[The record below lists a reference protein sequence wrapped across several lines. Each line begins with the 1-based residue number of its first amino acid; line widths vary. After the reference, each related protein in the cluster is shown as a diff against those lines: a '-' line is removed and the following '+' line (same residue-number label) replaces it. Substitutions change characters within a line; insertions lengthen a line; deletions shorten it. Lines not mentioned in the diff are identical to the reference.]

1 MSESKL
7 IHILLVEDEPGD
19 AELLRITLRSS
30 RTCRFDVTHV
40 MTLAEARL
48 QLGKGR
54 FDVIMLDLSL
64 PDSTG
69 LETVK
74 AGREMAGKSPII
86 VLTGQSDFEF
96 ALSVLDAGASD
107 YLLKEDIRI
116 GELVRV
122 IRYAIHRKEME
133 QRNQLLAMA
142 VNAASKAIIITDAD
156 SRIEWV
162 NPAFT
167 ELTGYELNDVLGMI
181 PGALWRSGL
190 QEKSFYERMWNC
202 IRDGGNWRGE
212 LINKR
217 KDGSLYH
224 EEMSITP
231 VPGEDGKVQ
240 HYIGIKEDI
249 SVRKMAER
257 AVIAAKEAAEQSA
270 QAKAS
275 FLANMSH
282 EIRTPMNAILGLSE
296 LGMEENALEKTRHY
310 LSQINQAANNLL
322 GIINDVLDFSKFEA
336 GKIVM
341 ENSSFSVHQLI
352 ADLEQIMQLKA
363 EAKNLELRFTI
374 SEGVPKRLVGDTLRL
389 RQVLTNLVGN
399 AIKFTDQGLVEV
411 IFDQR
416 GISNN
421 RVNFHIVVRDT
432 GKGMSINE
440 LSRLF
445 QPFVQGDPSTT
456 RKYGGTG
463 LGLAISQQLV
473 NNMGG
478 VIRCNSEQGKGSTFE
493 FMISLGV
500 DQSVPMVSR
509 ETRPRDTPRSGKALL
524 VEDNA
529 VNQMLAKALLGKL
542 GMSVVLAEDGRK
554 AVDALRQTPEAFDI
568 VLMDIQMPEMNGYE
582 ATQIIRQELGLK
594 KLPIVALTAHAT
606 REERDRCLAAGM
618 DDHLPK
624 PFSKQSLADTL
635 GKWLGYG
642 PE

>member
-1 MSESKL
+1 MSLPTL
-7 IHILLVEDEPGD
+7 IRILLVEDEPGD
-19 AELLRITLRSS
+19 AELLRITLRTS
-30 RTCRFDVTHV
+30 RQSRFDITHV
-40 MTLAEARL
+40 MTLADARKEL
-48 QLGKGR
+48 NAST

-64 PDSTG
+64 PDSRG
-69 LETVK
+69 IDTVK
-74 AGREMAGKSPII
+74 AGKEMAGKTPFI
-86 VLTGQSDFEF
+86 VLTGRTDMDF

-107 YLLKEDIRI
+107 YLVKEELRTE
-116 GELVRV
+116 ELVRV
-122 IRYAIHRKEME
+122 IRYTIHRKEME

-142 VNAASKAIIITDAD
+142 VNAAAKAIIITDAD

-167 ELTGYELNDVLGMI
+167 QLTGYELDDVIGMI

-190 QEKSFYERMWNC
+190 QEKHFYEQMWNC
-202 IRDGGNWRGE
+202 ICEGRNWRGE

-231 VPGEDGKVQ
+231 VPGEGGKIR

-257 AVIAAKEAAEQSA
+257 AVLAAKEAAEQSA

-296 LGMEENALEKTRHY
+296 LGAEETSLEKTLHY

-336 GKIVM
+336 GKIVL
-341 ENSSFSVHQLI
+341 ESSGFNLHQLI
-352 ADLEQIMQLKA
+352 TDVQQIMMLKA
-363 EAKNLELRFTI
+363 EAKNLNLEFSI
-374 SEGVPKRLVGDTLRL
+374 ADGVPRRLVGDSLRM

-399 AIKFTDQGLVEV
+399 AIKFTDQGSVNV
-411 IFDQR
+411 MFDQR

-421 RVNFHIVVRDT
+421 RVNLHVEVMDT
-432 GKGMSINE
+432 GKGMCPEE
-440 LSRLF
+440 LGRLF
-445 QPFVQGDPSTT
+445 QPFVQGDASTT
-456 RKYGGTG
+456 RRYGGTG

-478 VIRCNSEQGKGSTFE
+478 VIRCISEEGKGSTFE
-493 FMISLGV
+493 FMVSLEI
-500 DQSVPMVSR
+500 DQSIPAAS
-509 ETRPRDTPRSGKALL
+509 EPRKDQPLRSGSTALL
-524 VEDNA
+524 VEDNT

-542 GMSVVLAEDGRK
+542 GINVVLAEDGSQ
-554 AVDALRQTPEAFDI
+554 AVEELRRSPAAYDI
-568 VLMDIQMPEMNGYE
+568 VLMDIQMPVMDGYQ
-582 ATQIIRQELGLK
+582 ATQLIRSELGLTD
-594 KLPIVALTAHAT
+594 LPIVALTAHAT
-606 REERDRCLAAGM
+606 REERDKCLAAGM
-618 DDHLPK
+618 NDHLPK
-624 PFSKQSLADTL
+624 PFSKQLLADTL
-635 GKWLGYG
+635 RKWLVA
-642 PE
+642 

>member
-190 QEKSFYERMWNC
+190 QEKSFYEQMWNC

-568 VLMDIQMPEMNGYE
+568 VLMDIQMPEMDGYE

>member
-1 MSESKL
+1 
-7 IHILLVEDEPGD
+7 
-19 AELLRITLRSS
+19 
-30 RTCRFDVTHV
+30 
-40 MTLAEARL
+40 
-48 QLGKGR
+48 
-54 FDVIMLDLSL
+54 
-64 PDSTG
+64 
-69 LETVK
+69 
-74 AGREMAGKSPII
+74 
-86 VLTGQSDFEF
+86 
-96 ALSVLDAGASD
+96 
-107 YLLKEDIRI
+107 
-116 GELVRV
+116 
-122 IRYAIHRKEME
+122 
-133 QRNQLLAMA
+133 
-142 VNAASKAIIITDAD
+142 
-156 SRIEWV
+156 
-162 NPAFT
+162 
-167 ELTGYELNDVLGMI
+167 
-181 PGALWRSGL
+181 
-190 QEKSFYERMWNC
+190 
-202 IRDGGNWRGE
+202 
-212 LINKR
+212 
-217 KDGSLYH
+217 GSLYH

-568 VLMDIQMPEMNGYE
+568 VLMDIQMPEMDGYE

>member
-1 MSESKL
+1 MSLSHL
-7 IHILLVEDEPGD
+7 INILLVEDEPGD
-19 AELLRITLRSS
+19 AELLRITLRTA
-30 RTCRFDVTHV
+30 RECRFDVTHV
-40 MTLAEARL
+40 MTLADARL
-48 QLGKGR
+48 QLSENT

-86 VLTGQSDFEF
+86 VLTGRTDFEF

-107 YLLKEDIRI
+107 YLLKEDIRA

-142 VNAASKAIIITDAD
+142 VNAAAKAIIITDAD

-167 ELTGYELNDVLGMI
+167 QLTGYELDDVIGMI

-190 QEKSFYERMWNC
+190 QEKSFYEQMWNC
-202 IRDGGNWRGE
+202 VCEGGNWRGE

-231 VPGEDGKVQ
+231 VMGEDGKVQ
-240 HYIGIKEDI
+240 YYIGIKEDI

-270 QAKAS
+270 QAKAN

-296 LGMEENALEKTRHY
+296 LGMEEQALEKTQHY

-322 GIINDVLDFSKFEA
+322 GIINDILDFSKFEA
-336 GKIVM
+336 GKIVL
-341 ENSSFSVHQLI
+341 ENSAFNINQLI
-352 ADLEQIMQLKA
+352 ADIEQIMLLKA
-363 EAKNLELRFTI
+363 EAKNLQLRFTI
-374 SEGVPKRLVGDTLRL
+374 SDGVPKRLIGDTLRL

-399 AIKFTDQGLVEV
+399 AIKFTDQGSVEV
-411 IFDQR
+411 AFDQR

-421 RVNFHIVVRDT
+421 RVNLHILVRDT
-432 GKGMSINE
+432 GKGMSVEE

-445 QPFVQGDPSTT
+445 QPFVQGDTTTT

-478 VIRCNSEQGKGSTFE
+478 VIRCSSEPGKGSTFE

-500 DQSVPMVSR
+500 DLS
-509 ETRPRDTPRSGKALL
+509 TRPTTTSPEAQPYAALGSGKALL
-524 VEDNA
+524 VEDNT
-529 VNQMLAKALLGKL
+529 VNQMLAKALLTKL
-542 GMSVVLAEDGRK
+542 GISVALAEDGRK
-554 AVDALRQTPEAFDI
+554 AVDMLRQTPEAFDI
-568 VLMDIQMPEMNGYE
+568 VLMDIQMPEMDGYE
-582 ATQIIRQELGLK
+582 ATQIIRSELGLRD
-594 KLPIVALTAHAT
+594 LPIVALTAHAT

-618 DDHLPK
+618 NDHLPK

-635 GKWLGYG
+635 RKWLVA
-642 PE
+642 

>member
-1 MSESKL
+1 MNESKL

-190 QEKSFYERMWNC
+190 QEKSFYEQMWNC

-568 VLMDIQMPEMNGYE
+568 VLMDIQMPEMDGYE

>member
-190 QEKSFYERMWNC
+190 QEKSFYEQMWNC

-282 EIRTPMNAILGLSE
+282 EIRTPTNAILGLSE

-336 GKIVM
+336 GKIVV

-421 RVNFHIVVRDT
+421 RVSFHIVVRDT

-568 VLMDIQMPEMNGYE
+568 VLMDIQMPEMDGYE

>member
-1 MSESKL
+1 
-7 IHILLVEDEPGD
+7 
-19 AELLRITLRSS
+19 
-30 RTCRFDVTHV
+30 